1 MTTEVLTPLVS
12 DKPTRPTPD
21 RVAAATRPTTPRE
34 TPATHP
40 ESGGLTRPADT
51 ETTHPEAPRE
61 APAIRPVH
69 TPRVGRRAARR
80 TDPVEAAATRAARL
94 HRDRVA
100 DALTAVVAGTAAFSS
115 WTGWVLLGHHAGW
128 PVLTLPGGHPFD
140 TAWLNPV
147 SVDVMAYVALRAWV
161 SPRSSERTR
170 LWGRR
175 AAVGALALSI
185 VGNALGHGLEAS
197 GLGRLL
203 LSLGLAGMAPVLLF
217 VVLHLR
223 TLRTDDQRAA
233 VEAARREAQER
244 LEREAAREAR
254 RIEREATRAGGPTRQ
269 PARPQEAAREGASTR
284 TGGQPPARR
293 EAQESSPAVARE
305 GNATEPTREAST
317 TVLTN
322 PRPGDDELVAGIRA
336 LDEERGRR
344 VGVDLIRRHF
354 GIGASRATRLRELA
368 DKAATA

>member
-1 MTTEVLTPLVS
+1 MTTDLTTS
-12 DKPTRPTPD
+12 TRPVGDTSTLPMQD
-21 RVAAATRPTTPRE
+21 QVAVDTLPV
-34 TPATHP
+34 
-40 ESGGLTRPADT
+40 SGGST
-51 ETTHPEAPRE
+51 
-61 APAIRPVH
+61 RPVH
-69 TPRVGRRAARR
+69 TPRVGRRAARK
-80 TDPVEAAATRAARL
+80 TDPVEVAASRAARL

-128 PVLTLPGGHPFD
+128 PVLTIPGGHQFD
-140 TAWLNPV
+140 TAWLNPL

-197 GLGRLL
+197 GLGQLL

-244 LEREAAREAR
+244 LEREA
-254 RIEREATRAGGPTRQ
+254 TQ
-269 PARPQEAAREGASTR
+269 

-293 EAQESSPAVARE
+293 EAQKKTRSSSAAR
-305 GNATEPTREAST
+305 
-317 TVLTN
+317 
-322 PRPGDDELVAGIRA
+322 PRPAKAKTAEPEPELPKPRIEQLPPPARTEQLTPPSSDEQARARARFDELVAA
-336 LDEERGRR
+336 NPD
-344 VGVDLIRRHF
+344 VKPS
-354 GIGASRATRLRELA
+354 ASEIHRELGLTA
-368 DKAATA
+368 HEATVRRWVKGWWEEYTRASVAA